1 MASLLWNED
10 RYRVHFLCALCGGPF
25 ARVYRTNDARQPES
39 GDARNQLGQ
48 GELEETQR
56 SVSTSNRVDPLTE
69 TELTGDYPFRGA
81 YDGHLLSEEDVRWT
95 RVMRALIHR
104 NAQVHPHGGREQ
116 LEQGRD
122 VYLTGR
128 GKVLEDASWAT
139 AHPSIED
146 DLEDSDD
153 EGAAGPPLDEI
164 YGRFHLY
171 QEPDREDRKCQIS
184 SIPFHEECWDIFQ
197 EALRSARAA
206 RRFVD
211 SPFDS
216 GVSHETIWSYWCDLI
231 PNAGGGGGGG
241 LSNLSAEDLANGN
254 VADPITRLSIGCMG
268 CQGYREA
275 QACTDGKAWLHV
287 DGLHVGGSS
296 RHLKILPS
304 HVRYSGWSPTRN

>member
-1 MASLLWNED
+1 MASLLWIED

-25 ARVYRTNDARQPES
+25 TRVYRTNNAQQPES
-39 GDARNQLGQ
+39 
-48 GELEETQR
+48 
-56 SVSTSNRVDPLTE
+56 STSACAAE
-69 TELTGDYPFRGA
+69 AELTGDYSFQGA
-81 YDGHLLSEEDVRWT
+81 YDGRLLSEEDVRWT

-128 GKVLEDASWAT
+128 GKVLEDASWAI

-153 EGAAGPPLDEI
+153 EGAAAPPLDEK

-171 QEPDREDRKCQIS
+171 QEPDREDRKYQIS

-206 RRFVD
+206 RRFAD
-211 SPFDS
+211 SPSDS
-216 GVSHETIWSYWCDLI
+216 GVSYETIWSYWCDLI
-231 PNAGGGGGGG
+231 PNAGCGGG
-241 LSNLSAEDLANGN
+241 LSGLSTEDLANGN
-254 VADPITRLSIGCMG
+254 VDDPIIRLSMECMG
-268 CQGYREA
+268 RQGYQEA

-287 DGLHVGGSS
+287 DGLHVGRSS
-296 RHLKILPS
+296 RYLDVLPT
-304 HVRYSGWSPTRN
+304 HIRYSGWSPTRN